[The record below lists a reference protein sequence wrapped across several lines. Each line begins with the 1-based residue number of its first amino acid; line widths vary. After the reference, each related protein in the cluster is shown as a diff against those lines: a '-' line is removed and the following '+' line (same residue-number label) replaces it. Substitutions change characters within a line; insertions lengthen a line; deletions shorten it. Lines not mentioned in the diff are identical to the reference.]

1 MSTVRISIDDSLFSR
16 KTNSMLKVLND
27 PSLRY
32 EINEIIGN
40 RLNKYVPKST
50 GGGALRESLE
60 IDESSVSWNTPY
72 AHYQWEGEVYGPN
85 LIGFNSD
92 GAVSWISRKP
102 KHPTGR
108 RLGESAGKAWLRPQF
123 GRKYNDGVEF
133 IPWTFGYTTNGTQ
146 SHWDKLYTES
156 TSDSRAFRARTN
168 AEISRFVKKALQRA
182 GL

>member
-1 MSTVRISIDDSLFSR
+1 MSTVHISIDDSLFSR
-16 KTNSMLKVLND
+16 KTNNMLKVLND

-40 RLNKYVPKST
+40 KLNQYVPMKS
-50 GGGALRESLE
+50 GALRESLTV
-60 IDESSVSWNTPY
+60 DESSISWSTPY

-85 LIGFNSD
+85 LIGFDSN
-92 GAVSWISRKP
+92 GTARWISRKP
-102 KHPTGR
+102 KQPMGYKIGSR
-108 RLGESAGKAWLRPQF
+108 AGTVWLRPQF
-123 GRKYNDGVEF
+123 GRDYNQYTEY
-133 IPWTFGYTTNGTQ
+133 IEWTFGYTTDKTQ

-156 TSDSRAFRARTN
+156 NQDSRAFRARTN

>member
-1 MSTVRISIDDSLFSR
+1 MSTVRISIDDSLFSK
-16 KTNSMLKVLND
+16 KTNNMLKVLND

-40 RLNKYVPKST
+40 KLNQYVPMKS
-50 GGGALRESLE
+50 GALRESLTV
-60 IDESSVSWNTPY
+60 DESSVSWSTPY
-72 AHYQWEGEVYGPN
+72 AQYQWGGEVYGPN
-85 LIGFNSD
+85 LIGFDSS
-92 GAVSWISRKP
+92 GTARWISRKP

-108 RLGESAGKAWLRPQF
+108 KLGESAGTAWLKPQF
-123 GRKYNDGVEF
+123 GRKYNDSIEF
-133 IPWTFGYTTNGTQ
+133 IPWTFGYTKPGTQ

-156 TSDSRAFRARTN
+156 NQDSRAFRARTN